1 MRVFSFGL
9 FLIFVTICLSINIS
23 AQDWEKAIQRLPR
36 ETGVNAE
43 SISGRKVIQ
52 RQAEGDSGESPQS
65 KSKKSKVTKVVLQVL
80 IIGASTYGSETLA
93 DRFNN
98 PILKILT
105 IGAGHYSGEIL
116 ADRVGGNR

>member
-1 MRVFSFGL
+1 MRVLSIGL
-9 FLIFVTICLSINIS
+9 FLAFFTICFATDVR
-23 AQDWEKAIQRLPR
+23 AQDWEKAMQRLPR
-36 ETGVNAE
+36 DTGVNAE

-52 RQAEGDSGESPQS
+52 RQAEEDSGESPQS
-65 KSKKSKVTKVVLQVL
+65 KSKKSKVAKVALQVL